1 MLADLTPGP
10 IFRIFS
16 HMGVS
21 FGACR
26 KAAATLLVG
35 AAAFASADSERD
47 ALEACRNIADDDRRL
62 ECYDDIPLQPPVAR
76 PSAVAETVAAPA
88 PPTVPDAPPA
98 PDVPAAR
105 ATASEDGNVVQR
117 GLGRLR
123 GLFGRDEPA
132 VEKPPE
138 LDSIEAQVVSFV
150 KLARGNHSLTLEDG
164 QVWREIEVKR
174 RARYRVGDAVVIA
187 RGALGSYNLSSERT
201 GHRVKVRR
209 IR

>member
-1 MLADLTPGP
+1 
-10 IFRIFS
+10 
-16 HMGVS
+16 MGVS
-21 FGACR
+21 FRTRRAWCQGA
-26 KAAATLLVG
+26 AVTLLLGTASLAG
-35 AAAFASADSERD
+35 ANPERE
-47 ALEACRNIADDDRRL
+47 ALDACRNIADDDRRL

-76 PSAVAETVAAPA
+76 PSAVAETVATPA
-88 PPTVPDAPPA
+88 PPAVPEALPPPDAPA
-98 PDVPAAR
+98 APAA
-105 ATASEDGNVVQR
+105 ASEDGNVVQR
-117 GLGRLR
+117 GIGRLR
-123 GLFGRDEPA
+123 GLFGRDEPT

-138 LDSIEAQVVSFV
+138 LDSIEAQVVKFV

>member
-1 MLADLTPGP
+1 
-10 IFRIFS
+10 
-16 HMGVS
+16 MGVS
-21 FGACR
+21 FRAHRAWRRGA
-26 KAAATLLVG
+26 AVTLLLGTASLAG
-35 AAAFASADSERD
+35 ANPERE
-47 ALEACRNIADDDRRL
+47 ALDACRNIADNDRRL
-62 ECYDDIPLQPPVAR
+62 KCYDDISLQTPVAT
-76 PSAVAETVAAPA
+76 PSAVAETVAAPPSPA
-88 PPTVPDAPPA
+88 VPDAPPA
-98 PDVPAAR
+98 PTVPAAP
-105 ATASEDGNVVQR
+105 AAASEDGNIVQR

-123 GLFGRDEPA
+123 GMFGRDEPA

-187 RGALGSYNLSSERT
+187 RGALGSYDLSSERT

>member
-1 MLADLTPGP
+1 
-10 IFRIFS
+10 
-16 HMGVS
+16 MGVS
-21 FGACR
+21 FRTRRGWR
-26 KAAATLLVG
+26 RLAAVTLLLGTASLAG
-35 AAAFASADSERD
+35 ANPERE
-47 ALEACRNIADDDRRL
+47 ALDACRNIADDDRRL
-62 ECYDDIPLQPPVAR
+62 KCYDDIPLQTPVAT
-76 PSAVAETVAAPA
+76 PSAVAETVAAPPSPA
-88 PPTVPDAPPA
+88 VPDAPPA
-98 PDVPAAR
+98 PAVPAAP
-105 ATASEDGNVVQR
+105 AAASEDGNIVQW

-123 GLFGRDEPA
+123 GLFGREEPA

>member
-1 MLADLTPGP
+1 MAVLLRA
-10 IFRIFS
+10 RRAWR
-16 HMGVS
+16 H
-21 FGACR
+21 A
-26 KAAATLLVG
+26 AAATLVFG
-35 AAAFASADSERD
+35 TVAFAGADSATD
-47 ALEACRNIADDDRRL
+47 SLEACRNLADGADRL
-62 ECYDDIPLQPPVAR
+62 ACYDRIPLQTTKPATRAAPEPVATSARPTKAPDTPPVPR
-76 PSAVAETVAAPA
+76 AAPA
-88 PPTVPDAPPA
+88 TEASPA
-98 PDVPAAR
+98 
-105 ATASEDGNVVQR
+105 DGNMVQR

-123 GLFGRDEPA
+123 SLFGRDEPA

-138 LDSIEAQVVSFV
+138 LDSIEAQVVKFV
-150 KLARGNHSLTLEDG
+150 ELPRGNHSLTLEDG

>member
-1 MLADLTPGP
+1 MVAPCRTHRVPRGTAVATVL
-10 IFRIFS
+10 
-16 HMGVS
+16 
-21 FGACR
+21 FGS
-26 KAAATLLVG
+26 V
-35 AAAFASADSERD
+35 AFASGASTTDS
-47 ALEACRNIADDDRRL
+47 LEACRNIVDDTERL
-62 ECYDDIPLQPPVAR
+62 ACYDRIALPETSPATAAAPEPVATSAR
-76 PSAVAETVAAPA
+76 PTRDPDP
-88 PPTVPDAPPA
+88 PPTPSDPPA
-98 PDVPAAR
+98 GEGSR
-105 ATASEDGNVVQR
+105 EDGNVVQR

-138 LDSIEAQVVSFV
+138 LDSIEAQVVNFV

>member
-1 MLADLTPGP
+1 ME
-10 IFRIFS
+10 
-16 HMGVS
+16 VS
-21 FGACR
+21 FRTRRAWR
-26 KAAATLLVG
+26 RRAAVTLLLGTASLAG
-35 AAAFASADSERD
+35 ASQERE
-47 ALEACRNIADDDRRL
+47 ALDACRNIADDDRRL

-88 PPTVPDAPPA
+88 PPRVPDAPPA
-98 PDVPAAR
+98 PDVPAAP

-138 LDSIEAQVVSFV
+138 LDSIEAQVVRFV